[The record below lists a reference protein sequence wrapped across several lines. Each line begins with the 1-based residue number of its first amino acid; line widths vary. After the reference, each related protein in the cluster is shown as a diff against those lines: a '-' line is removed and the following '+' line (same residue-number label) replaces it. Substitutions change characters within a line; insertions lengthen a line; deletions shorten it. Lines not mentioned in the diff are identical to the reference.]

1 MYKRLL
7 KNVVNK
13 CVYKR
18 FYFNWNVYY
27 IYDLDIAVKRI
38 CIFGCNQVT
47 VGNLMFKLGQLKY
60 QKLDWMQLES
70 DDQWVVVMV
79 AAACGGTLVTL
90 IVIIIA
96 VYKRKSSRAERQ
108 FTKLQVQLDAL
119 ESNIRHECKQGTV
132 VLHNSCCTLEY
143 AGSGATLAIQMSG
156 LPPPQLRSKASA
168 RSTQI

>member
-1 MYKRLL
+1 MLSTNAFI
-7 KNVVNK
+7 NVFILIGTFITSMISN
-13 CVYKR
+13 
-18 FYFNWNVYY
+18 
-27 IYDLDIAVKRI
+27 IAVKRI

-156 LPPPQLRSKASA
+156 LPPPSCD
-168 RSTQI
+168 